1 MVGASCEKNLAHKSL
16 FGSEL
21 EINLSNFDLFFAG
34 QIPTQMTKAV
44 KEGVFCKV
52 GAGIGFDWSGWEEEV
67 G

>member
-1 MVGASCEKNLAHKSL
+1 MLACVKYWRVGEVLA
-16 FGSEL
+16 GCTGCTGEL
-21 EINLSNFDLFFAG
+21 A
-34 QIPTQMTKAV
+34 KAV